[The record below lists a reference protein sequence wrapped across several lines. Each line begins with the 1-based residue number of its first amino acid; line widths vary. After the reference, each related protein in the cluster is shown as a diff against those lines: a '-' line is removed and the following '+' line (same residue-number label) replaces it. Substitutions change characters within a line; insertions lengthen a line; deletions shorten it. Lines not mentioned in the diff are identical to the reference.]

1 MINMFNDAHST
12 PERTPTN
19 NLNSPLV
26 FIHGSGYSS
35 QVWQAQVEHFGD
47 NAFPI
52 DLPGHGERPDT
63 LPPEVSVSDYARVTH
78 EIIFQ
83 ELRLKAPIIAGN
95 SLGGATALAM
105 GLEYAS
111 ELNGLILIGTGARLR
126 VLPSILEDAK
136 KASVVTY
143 RDWAAC
149 NAFDVMARLHEIR
162 LPTLIIC
169 GADDRLTPVKYS
181 QYMRDHIQ
189 GSTLCIIPNAGHTVM
204 RDQPE
209 RVNQAIDEWLARHN

>member
-1 MINMFNDAHST
+1 MGNEAHST
-12 PERTPTN
+12 PQQTPTN
-19 NLNSPLV
+19 TAHRPLV
-26 FIHGSGYSS
+26 FIHGSGANSRI
-35 QVWQAQVEHFGD
+35 WQLQVEHFGD

-83 ELRLKAPIIAGN
+83 ELRLKTPIIAGN
-95 SLGGATALAM
+95 SLGGAIALTM

-111 ELNGLILIGTGARLR
+111 ELGGLILIGTGSRLR
-126 VLPSILEDAK
+126 VLPSILEEAK

-149 NAFDVMARLHEIR
+149 NTFDVMNKLGEIR

-181 QYMRDHIQ
+181 QYMHDHIQ

-209 RVNQAIDEWLARHN
+209 QVNQAIDAWLARHN

>member
-1 MINMFNDAHST
+1 MGNEAHST
-12 PERTPTN
+12 PQQTPTN
-19 NLNSPLV
+19 TAHRPLV
-26 FIHGSGYSS
+26 FIHGSGANSRI
-35 QVWQAQVEHFGD
+35 WQLQVEHFGD

-83 ELRLKAPIIAGN
+83 ELRLKTPIIAGN
-95 SLGGATALAM
+95 SLGGAIALTM

-111 ELNGLILIGTGARLR
+111 ELGGLILIGTGSRLR
-126 VLPSILEDAK
+126 VLPSILEEAK

-149 NAFDVMARLHEIR
+149 NTFDVMNKLGEIR

-181 QYMRDHIQ
+181 QYMHDHIQ

>member
-1 MINMFNDAHST
+1 MVNEA
-12 PERTPTN
+12 PN
-19 NLNSPLV
+19 NLNKPLV
-26 FIHGSGYSS
+26 FIHGSDGSS
-35 QVWQAQVEHFGD
+35 QNWEFQVAHFGD

-52 DLPGHGERPDT
+52 DLPGHGKRPDT
-63 LPPEVSVSDYARVTH
+63 LPLEVSVSDYARVTH

-95 SLGGATALAM
+95 SLGGAIALAM
-105 GLEYAS
+105 GLEYTS
-111 ELNGLILIGTGARLR
+111 ELSGLILIGTGARLR
-126 VLPSILEDAK
+126 VHPSILEDAK

-149 NAFDVMARLHEIR
+149 NAFDVMNKLDEIR

-181 QYMRDHIQ
+181 QYMHDHIQ
-189 GSTLCIIPNAGHTVM
+189 SSTLCIIPTAGHTVM
-204 RDQPE
+204 KDQPE

>member
-1 MINMFNDAHST
+1 MVNEAHST
-12 PERTPTN
+12 PQQTPTN
-19 NLNSPLV
+19 TAHRPLV
-26 FIHGSGYSS
+26 FIHGSGASS
-35 QVWQAQVEHFGD
+35 RIWQAQVDHFGTD
-47 NAFPI
+47 SAFSI

-83 ELRLKAPIIAGN
+83 ELRLKTPIIAGN
-95 SLGGATALAM
+95 SLGGAIALTM

-111 ELNGLILIGTGARLR
+111 ELSGLILIGTGARLR
-126 VLPSILEDAK
+126 VLPSILEEAK

-149 NAFDVMARLHEIR
+149 NTFDVMNKLGEIR

-181 QYMRDHIQ
+181 QYMHDHIQ

-209 RVNQAIDEWLARHN
+209 RVNQAIDAWLARHN

>member
-1 MINMFNDAHST
+1 MGNEAHSI
-12 PERTPTN
+12 PQRTSTN
-19 NLNSPLV
+19 TVHRPLV
-26 FIHGSGYSS
+26 FIHGSGASS
-35 QVWQAQVEHFGD
+35 RIWQAQVDHFGTD
-47 NAFPI
+47 SAFSI

-83 ELRLKAPIIAGN
+83 ELRLTAPIIAGN
-95 SLGGATALAM
+95 SLGGAIALTM

-111 ELNGLILIGTGARLR
+111 ELSGVILIGTGARLR
-126 VLPSILEDAK
+126 VLPSILEEAK

-149 NAFDVMARLHEIR
+149 NTFDVMNKLGEIR
-162 LPTLIIC
+162 LPTLII
-169 GADDRLTPVKYS
+169 
-181 QYMRDHIQ
+181 HIQ

>member
-1 MINMFNDAHST
+1 MVNEAPNI
-12 PERTPTN
+12 
-19 NLNSPLV
+19 LNRPLV
-26 FIHGSGYSS
+26 FIHGSGGSS
-35 QVWQAQVEHFGD
+35 QSWQLQVEHFGTD
-47 NAFPI
+47 YTFPI
-52 DLPGHGERPDT
+52 DLPGHGERADN
-63 LPPEVSVSDYARVTH
+63 LPSEVSVLDYARVTY

-95 SLGGATALAM
+95 SLGGAITLAM

-111 ELNGLILIGTGARLR
+111 ELSGLILIGTGARLR

-136 KASVVTY
+136 KVSVVTY

-181 QYMRDHIQ
+181 QYMHDHIQ

-204 RDQPE
+204 KDQPE
-209 RVNQAIDEWLARHN
+209 RVNQAIDEWLARHK